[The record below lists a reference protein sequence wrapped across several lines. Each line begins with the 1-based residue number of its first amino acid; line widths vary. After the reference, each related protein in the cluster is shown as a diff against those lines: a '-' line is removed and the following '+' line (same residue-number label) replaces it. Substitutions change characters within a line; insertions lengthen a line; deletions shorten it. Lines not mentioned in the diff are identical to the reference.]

1 MLAFVIDFNNL
12 DHVAINTKGNHEM
25 DKPGESVGEEA
36 RTEDVK
42 KGIFPRRERTQIMT
56 PKEAAK
62 YLGFHLVTIY
72 RLLKKREVPAV
83 KIGGQWRFKKD
94 VLDAWLVERMGKG

>member
-1 MLAFVIDFNNL
+1 MENVQPPMNDDFKKDPL
-12 DHVAINTKGNHEM
+12 KKVEK
-25 DKPGESVGEEA
+25 
-36 RTEDVK
+36 TE
-42 KGIFPRRERTQIMT
+42 FPRRERTQIMT

-72 RLLKKREVPAV
+72 RLLKKHEIPAV

-94 VLDAWLVERMGKG
+94 ILDAWLTERMEKG

>member
-1 MLAFVIDFNNL
+1 MEEKKQEEV
-12 DHVAINTKGNHEM
+12 
-25 DKPGESVGEEA
+25 KPVE
-36 RTEDVK
+36 R
-42 KGIFPRRERTQIMT
+42 RRERTQIMT

-94 VLDAWLVERMGKG
+94 ILDNWLVERMGKG

>member
-1 MLAFVIDFNNL
+1 MEKMNQAASQDS
-12 DHVAINTKGNHEM
+12 K
-25 DKPGESVGEEA
+25 KEEDA
-36 RTEDVK
+36 RH
-42 KGIFPRRERTQIMT
+42 PRRERTQIMT

-72 RLLKKREVPAV
+72 RLLKKGVIPAM

-94 VLDAWLVERMGKG
+94 ILDAWLLERMSNR

>member
-1 MLAFVIDFNNL
+1 MEGETEYPMNQ
-12 DHVAINTKGNHEM
+12 
-25 DKPGESVGEEA
+25 DKKEEA
-36 RTEDVK
+36 RPPER
-42 KGIFPRRERTQIMT
+42 RRERTQIMT

-72 RLLKKREVPAV
+72 RLLKKHEVPAV

-94 VLDAWLVERMGKG
+94 VLDAWLVERMGKA

>member
-1 MLAFVIDFNNL
+1 MEQEKDEKQV
-12 DHVAINTKGNHEM
+12 VQYPK
-25 DKPGESVGEEA
+25 
-36 RTEDVK
+36 
-42 KGIFPRRERTQIMT
+42 RERTQIMT

-72 RLLKKREVPAV
+72 RLLKKGDVPAT

-94 VLDAWLVERMGKG
+94 VLDAWLNDRMNQ

>member
-1 MLAFVIDFNNL
+1 MAEQ
-12 DHVAINTKGNHEM
+12 AKEQQ
-25 DKPGESVGEEA
+25 EA
-36 RTEDVK
+36 T
-42 KGIFPRRERTQIMT
+42 GQPQFPKRERTQIMT

-72 RLLKKREVPAV
+72 RLLKKGEVPAT

-94 VLDAWLVERMGKG
+94 VLDAWLTERMN

>member
-1 MLAFVIDFNNL
+1 MEQAKSDNKQEV
-12 DHVAINTKGNHEM
+12 HY
-25 DKPGESVGEEA
+25 
-36 RTEDVK
+36 
-42 KGIFPRRERTQIMT
+42 PRKERTQIMT

-72 RLLKKREVPAV
+72 RLLKKGEVPAT

-94 VLDAWLVERMGKG
+94 VLDAWLNDRMNQ

>member
-1 MLAFVIDFNNL
+1 MNEE
-12 DHVAINTKGNHEM
+12 TK
-25 DKPGESVGEEA
+25 KEA
-36 RTEDVK
+36 PRMEH
-42 KGIFPRRERTQIMT
+42 PRRERTQIMT

-72 RLLKKREVPAV
+72 RLLKKREIPAV

-94 VLDAWLVERMGKG
+94 ILDAWLVERMGKA

>member
-1 MLAFVIDFNNL
+1 
-12 DHVAINTKGNHEM
+12 M
-25 DKPGESVGEEA
+25 DNQDKQSQQKRP
-36 RTEDVK
+36 D
-42 KGIFPRRERTQIMT
+42 RTQIMT

-72 RLLKKREVPAV
+72 RLLKKQEIPAT

-94 VLDAWLVERMGKG
+94 VLDAWLLDRMNKS

>member
-1 MLAFVIDFNNL
+1 
-12 DHVAINTKGNHEM
+12 M
-25 DKPGESVGEEA
+25 DQKPDEQSQ
-36 RTEDVK
+36 
-42 KGIFPRRERTQIMT
+42 FPRRERTQIMT

-72 RLLKKREVPAV
+72 RLLKKGEVPAT

-94 VLDAWLVERMGKG
+94 ILDEWLQSRMK

>member
-1 MLAFVIDFNNL
+1 MEQAKDERQEVQYP
-12 DHVAINTKGNHEM
+12 K
-25 DKPGESVGEEA
+25 
-36 RTEDVK
+36 
-42 KGIFPRRERTQIMT
+42 RERTQIMT

-72 RLLKKREVPAV
+72 RLLKKGEVPAT

-94 VLDAWLVERMGKG
+94 VLDAWLNDRMNQ

>member
-1 MLAFVIDFNNL
+1 MNEEIS
-12 DHVAINTKGNHEM
+12 
-25 DKPGESVGEEA
+25 KPEEQKPVE
-36 RTEDVK
+36 R
-42 KGIFPRRERTQIMT
+42 RRERTQIMT

-72 RLLKKREVPAV
+72 RLLKKREIPAV

-94 VLDAWLVERMGKG
+94 ILDSWLVERMGRP

>member
-1 MLAFVIDFNNL
+1 MEQEKEQNQEFQY
-12 DHVAINTKGNHEM
+12 
-25 DKPGESVGEEA
+25 
-36 RTEDVK
+36 
-42 KGIFPRRERTQIMT
+42 PRRERTQIMT

-72 RLLKKREVPAV
+72 RLLKKGEVPAT

-94 VLDAWLVERMGKG
+94 VLDAWLTGRMTQ

>member
-1 MLAFVIDFNNL
+1 MEQA
-12 DHVAINTKGNHEM
+12 K
-25 DKPGESVGEEA
+25 ESNQEYQY
-36 RTEDVK
+36 
-42 KGIFPRRERTQIMT
+42 PRRERTQIMT

-72 RLLKKREVPAV
+72 RLLKKGDVPAT

-94 VLDAWLVERMGKG
+94 VLDAWLTDRMTQ

>member
-1 MLAFVIDFNNL
+1 M
-12 DHVAINTKGNHEM
+12 EM
-25 DKPGESVGEEA
+25 SEEPLSEEMKKESPKSGYP
-36 RTEDVK
+36 K
-42 KGIFPRRERTQIMT
+42 RERTQIMT

-72 RLLKKREVPAV
+72 RLLKKHAIPAV

-94 VLDAWLVERMGKG
+94 VLDSWLVTRMEKGQ

>member
-1 MLAFVIDFNNL
+1 MEQAKEQNQEYQYP
-12 DHVAINTKGNHEM
+12 K
-25 DKPGESVGEEA
+25 
-36 RTEDVK
+36 
-42 KGIFPRRERTQIMT
+42 RERTQIMT

-72 RLLKKREVPAV
+72 RLLKKGEVPAT

-94 VLDAWLVERMGKG
+94 VLDSWLTDRMSQ

>member
-1 MLAFVIDFNNL
+1 MEQAKEQGREFQY
-12 DHVAINTKGNHEM
+12 
-25 DKPGESVGEEA
+25 
-36 RTEDVK
+36 
-42 KGIFPRRERTQIMT
+42 PRRERTQIMT

-72 RLLKKREVPAV
+72 RLLKKGEVPAT

-94 VLDAWLVERMGKG
+94 VLDAWLTDRMNQ

>member
-1 MLAFVIDFNNL
+1 MEQA
-12 DHVAINTKGNHEM
+12 KEQSQEYQYP
-25 DKPGESVGEEA
+25 K
-36 RTEDVK
+36 
-42 KGIFPRRERTQIMT
+42 RERTQIMT

-72 RLLKKREVPAV
+72 RLLKKGEVPAT

-94 VLDAWLVERMGKG
+94 VLDAWLTDRMNQ

>member
-1 MLAFVIDFNNL
+1 MEQEKDQNQE
-12 DHVAINTKGNHEM
+12 HQY
-25 DKPGESVGEEA
+25 
-36 RTEDVK
+36 
-42 KGIFPRRERTQIMT
+42 PRRERTQIMT

-72 RLLKKREVPAV
+72 RLLKKGEVPAT

-94 VLDAWLVERMGKG
+94 VLDSWLTDRMNQ

>member
-1 MLAFVIDFNNL
+1 MEHTTQDNP
-12 DHVAINTKGNHEM
+12 TPSK
-25 DKPGESVGEEA
+25 
-36 RTEDVK
+36 
-42 KGIFPRRERTQIMT
+42 RRERTQIMT

-72 RLLKKREVPAV
+72 RLLKKQEIPAT

-94 VLDAWLVERMGKG
+94 VLDAWLLKRMNHE

>member
-1 MLAFVIDFNNL
+1 MEQAKEQNQ
-12 DHVAINTKGNHEM
+12 EYQY
-25 DKPGESVGEEA
+25 
-36 RTEDVK
+36 
-42 KGIFPRRERTQIMT
+42 PRRERTQIMT

-72 RLLKKREVPAV
+72 RLLKKGEVPAT

-94 VLDAWLVERMGKG
+94 VLDSWLTDRMSQ

>member
-1 MLAFVIDFNNL
+1 
-12 DHVAINTKGNHEM
+12 M
-25 DKPGESVGEEA
+25 DQQKQEQQKRP
-36 RTEDVK
+36 
-42 KGIFPRRERTQIMT
+42 ERTQIMT

-72 RLLKKREVPAV
+72 RLLKKQEIPAT

-94 VLDAWLVERMGKG
+94 VLDAWLLDRMNNK

>member
-1 MLAFVIDFNNL
+1 MEQS
-12 DHVAINTKGNHEM
+12 K
-25 DKPGESVGEEA
+25 EEK
-36 RTEDVK
+36 TEQQYPK
-42 KGIFPRRERTQIMT
+42 RERTQIMT

-72 RLLKKREVPAV
+72 RLLKKGEVPAT

-94 VLDAWLVERMGKG
+94 VLDAWLNDRMNQ

>member
-1 MLAFVIDFNNL
+1 M
-12 DHVAINTKGNHEM
+12 EQ
-25 DKPGESVGEEA
+25 KPEEQ
-36 RTEDVK
+36 
-42 KGIFPRRERTQIMT
+42 GQFPRRERTQIMT

-72 RLLKKREVPAV
+72 RLLKKSEIPAT

-94 VLDAWLVERMGKG
+94 ILDDWLMSRMK